1 MQSERYD
8 SIEYNDEWES
18 VPVVRAEP
26 VTSHYDYDN
35 DLDEDEEDYDTY
47 SGQSDG
53 YKSFEDIKP
62 KKNEGTPQPVIKLQF
77 LLGFLVLATAFIL
90 KNYGGELYTTVSE
103 WYFNNLNNSL
113 IVTMK
118 SQDENVLSD
127 EESTENSVSTTDIA
141 EKATEEQT
149 GINNISTEQ
158 ATPTEEY
165 TEESGSEVS
174 SEESTQ
180 DNTEITQSNE
190 EENEY

>member
-8 SIEYNDEWES
+8 NIEYNDEWEN

-26 VTSHYDYDN
+26 ITSHYDYDSN
-35 DLDEDEEDYDTY
+35 LDEDEEDYDTY

-53 YKSFEDIKP
+53 YKSFEDIRP

-90 KNYGGELYTTVSE
+90 KNYGGALYTTVSE
-103 WYFNNLNNSL
+103 WYFNNINNSL

-127 EESTENSVSTTDIA
+127 EESTENSISATNTV
-141 EKATEEQT
+141 EKATEEQTTEEQT

-158 ATPTEEY
+158 VPPTEES
-165 TEESGSEVS
+165 T
-174 SEESTQ
+174 EESTQ
-180 DNTEITQSNE
+180 SNTETAQSNE